1 MEQLSS
7 FPDDATREERRERER
22 EPSRGG
28 GGGRLKRRRPRRRR
42 RPRHQR
48 GAVRRPGGSCSGQPA
63 ADVTQR
69 GQESRNCRG
78 GISWGNFPYVQGTDD
93 DGVSYAESRGEKPCV
108 PKPCGVKFSF
118 YCLSV
123 LLFKLLLG
131 GGNEKTSRNID
142 ISFAKCIER
151 QMHDVVTETSS
162 DFVGR
167 P

>member
-7 FPDDATREERRERER
+7 FPDDATREEERESQAAAAAEGGLR
-22 EPSRGG
+22 GGGRGG
-28 GGGRLKRRRPRRRR
+28 GGGHATREGQCGALGARAQGSPPPTSLSGGKRVGIAEGAY
-42 RPRHQR
+42 R
-48 GAVRRPGGSCSGQPA
+48 GVISHMYRVRTTTA
-63 ADVTQR
+63 
-69 GQESRNCRG
+69 
-78 GISWGNFPYVQGTDD
+78 
-93 DGVSYAESRGEKPCV
+93 YAESRGEKPCV